1 MLRRRPTVRE
11 TEIKLGVT
19 HLAVMIQKISALG
32 INCRGRVRE
41 RNTLF
46 DTPGEEL
53 RRRGRLLRIRV
64 ETPAPT
70 TLIPGGLRRTVV
82 TFKSPATASAGSRYK
97 EKLERE
103 LVVRSVRSWW
113 SGLRSLGFRPGFRY
127 EKFRTTFHLRALHL
141 DLDETPVG
149 VFLEIEGAP
158 GSIDRIASALGFSPR
173 DYIRSTYAE
182 LYATECLRRG
192 QIPGN
197 MLFHA

>member
-1 MLRRRPTVRE
+1 MFARRPTVRE

-19 HLAVMIQKISALG
+19 HLAEMVQKIRRLG
-32 INCRGRVRE
+32 INCNGRVRE

-46 DTPGEEL
+46 DTPKEEL
-53 RRRGRLLRIRV
+53 RRSGRLLRVRV
-64 ETPAPT
+64 ETPAPSA
-70 TLIPGGLRRTVV
+70 LIPGGLRRTVV
-82 TFKSPATASAGSRYK
+82 TLKSPVPASEGTRYK

-103 LVVRSVRSWW
+103 RIVRSLRGWP
-113 SGLRSLGFRPGFRY
+113 SGLRALGFRPGFRY
-127 EKFRTTFHLRALHL
+127 EKFRTTFHLPGLHL

-149 VFLEIEGAP
+149 DFLEIEGAP
-158 GSIDRIASALGFSPR
+158 GSIDRIARALGFLPR

-182 LYATECLRRG
+182 LYAQECLRCG